1 MVKVRKAIID
11 VIIFTQQHR
20 IEGKA
25 HLSSGGRFT
34 DFMNA
39 PTRLGFIPIT
49 DAKIYS
55 LATDKLLYSIDLLNI
70 NKNLVVLAFPQA
82 SEQPGQAE

>member
-1 MVKVRKAIID
+1 MVMVEKMETG

-25 HLSSGGRFT
+25 HIYPGGRFT

-39 PTRLGFIPIT
+39 PTGLGFMPIT

-55 LATDKLLYSIDLLNI
+55 LADGKLLYAVDFLSV
-70 NKNLVVLAFPQA
+70 NKNLVVIAFHGTSA
-82 SEQPGQAE
+82 